1 MADTRLSVPEI
12 AFIAV
17 TRVALG
23 VGIGLLVSRRLT
35 RHERKTAG
43 IALALVGGITTIPF
57 AIKVRGLRR
66 AWRRDVLSAA

>member
-1 MADTRLSVPEI
+1 MANTRLSVPEI

-43 IALALVGGITTIPF
+43 IALAVVGGITTIPF
-57 AIKVRGLRR
+57 AMKVRSLRR
-66 AWRRDVLSAA
+66 ASQREFQAA

>member
-1 MADTRLSVPEI
+1 MRHTGLSVPEI
-12 AFIAV
+12 AFIAI

-35 RHERKTAG
+35 RHERKRAG

-57 AIKVRGLRR
+57 VMRVRELRR
-66 AWRRDVLSAA
+66 ASQREFERAA